1 MDLTQDNLTLT
12 SHHTVLN
19 KTPPRALGSREAAAA
34 AVRRRGT
41 GRAGVNWVVWA
52 RRLLTTCSHRTP
64 PHPVGAG
71 GPDHTRAF
79 LSLTVLSFKGTS
91 RNGAIGGWGKL
102 QTVDSQ
108 GLRGWLQG
116 SMAEQRGCP
125 CPTQRGRGKSWNP
138 ACFGRGLGRGQQ
150 QERPEPWSV
159 MHVLN
164 RSLVLV

>member
-19 KTPPRALGSREAAAA
+19 KIPPRALGSREAAAA

-41 GRAGVNWVVWA
+41 GRAGVKWAVWA
-52 RRLLTTCSHRTP
+52 RRLLTNCSHRTARP
-64 PHPVGAG
+64 LGR
-71 GPDHTRAF
+71 GPEHTRAF
-79 LSLTVLSFKGTS
+79 LSLTVLAFKGTS
-91 RNGAIGGWGKL
+91 RNGATGGWGKL

-116 SMAEQRGCP
+116 SMAEQWGCP
-125 CPTQRGRGKSWNP
+125 CPAQRGRGKSWNP
-138 ACFGRGLGRGQQ
+138 AGFGRGLGRGQQ
-150 QERPEPWSV
+150 QERPELWSI
-159 MHVLN
+159 MHMPT